1 MQFLLFQSIEET
13 KMLEMLIN
21 PKKAERKPWELFFIG
36 AFYVS
41 LSMLLV
47 NWIFSGDP
55 VLSRYSGILVVTF
68 TVMFS
73 IPFIYYTIKL
83 EEGRIVPTSGPVS
96 LLKQHERAILA
107 FMWLFIG
114 FVVAL
119 SIWYIFLSS
128 TESFRAQIE
137 TYCMINRPSNFA
149 ECTTQYGLKNSL
161 VGTAFVTAQER
172 LFIIFTNNMYVLFFT
187 LVFSLIFG
195 AGVIFVL
202 AWNASVI
209 AAAIGMFSRTDISNF
224 PIALA
229 RYLTHGI
236 PEIASYFI
244 VALAGGLISVAVIKH
259 EAGTEKF
266 WEVLQDSLNLVIIS
280 VVVLFIAALIEVFI
294 TPALF
299 Y

>member
-1 MQFLLFQSIEET
+1 
-13 KMLEMLIN
+13 MLEMLIN
-21 PKKAERKPWELFFIG
+21 PKKAERKPWELFFVG
-36 AFYVS
+36 AFYASV
-41 LSMLLV
+41 SMLLV
-47 NWIFSGDP
+47 NWIFSGDA

-73 IPFIYYTIKL
+73 MPFVYYTIKL
-83 EEGRIVPTSGPVS
+83 EENKIVPTSGAMS
-96 LLKQHERAILA
+96 LLKEHERAILA

-119 SIWYIFLSS
+119 SLWYIFLSS

-137 TYCMINRPSNFA
+137 TYCMINRPSNFG
-149 ECTTQYGLKNSL
+149 ECTSQYGLKNSL
-161 VGTAFVTAQER
+161 VTTAFVTSKER
-172 LFIIFTNNMYVLFFT
+172 LFLIFTNNMYVLFFT
-187 LVFSLIFG
+187 LIFSLIFG

-209 AAAIGMFSRTDISNF
+209 AAAIGIFSKTDISNF
-224 PIALA
+224 PVVLA
-229 RYLTHGI
+229 KYLTHGI

-280 VVVLFIAALIEVFI
+280 VVVLFIAALIEVFV
-294 TPALF
+294 TPAIF
-299 Y
+299 

>member
-1 MQFLLFQSIEET
+1 
-13 KMLEMLIN
+13 MLEMLIN
-21 PKKAERKPWELFFIG
+21 PKKAERKPWELFFVG

-41 LSMLLV
+41 LSMILV
-47 NWIFSGDP
+47 NWIFSGDA

-83 EEGRIVPTSGPVS
+83 EESKIVPTSGPMS

-107 FMWLFIG
+107 FMWLFLG

-119 SIWYIFLSS
+119 SLWYMFLSS

-149 ECTTQYGLKNSL
+149 ECITQYGLKNSL
-161 VGTAFVTAQER
+161 VGTAFATTQDR

-209 AAAIGMFSRTDISNF
+209 AAAIGMFARTDISNF
-224 PIALA
+224 PLALA

-280 VVVLFIAALIEVFI
+280 VVVLFLAALIEVFI
-294 TPALF
+294 TPVLF